1 MRGERQVNSLKVIK
15 KKHLATDKILENI
28 LSHIFKIK
36 KFVNDIILIPEY
48 LSSWYHVYN
57 SSFKI
62 CIVLYKDNL
71 PLECTVIES
80 GLLSY

>member
-1 MRGERQVNSLKVIK
+1 MIDERQVNSLRVIK
-15 KKHLATDKILENI
+15 NTFCYQQNFRKYFV
-28 LSHIFKIK
+28 SHFKIK
-36 KFVNDIILIPEY
+36 TFLNDIILIPEY

-71 PLECTVIES
+71 PLECTVTES